1 MTQAQNSQPPQKNPM
16 SADTGFLDVSS
27 FGFSPDATGLEN
39 TKALQQAVDRGGTIV
54 VSRPG
59 TYRLAGTVYIGS
71 HTSLV
76 FGSGVFIRK
85 VDEKGPFTQ
94 VFLNKGALTKTYD
107 SHITVEG
114 LHIIVNDVDHSL
126 GEIYGLRGQLGF
138 FYVKD
143 LRIDRFRCMD
153 LGKGQFAIHV
163 CTFEDIII
171 DDVMVKGDKD
181 GVHLGRGKRFTIRNG
196 VFQTFDDAVAL
207 NAHDYASGNPE
218 LGWIEDGVVENCHD
232 LADDKEPIGFF
243 CRILAGGWIDW
254 QPGMAVQNS
263 DTVVS
268 NGRLY
273 RVQATPDGTVYRST
287 TRPIHESG
295 RQVLDD
301 INWGVVQDDVVY
313 SAGVRNVVFR
323 DIFLKKP
330 RIAFSVH
337 FDTDRYSRSYY
348 PGAEIPMQEQL
359 VFDNIRVIHDQ
370 PSDLL
375 SIDTPVDVLTITHS
389 SIGNNRI
396 YFRGNNAMADPLKTC
411 INILGCVFR
420 HDGEMELVANS
431 VENKEIFLK
440 TSSNVE
446 LNEDFVARVTPGG
459 GRISIESDLSGLKGE
474 N

>member
-1 MTQAQNSQPPQKNPM
+1 MANSQSTQSSQDAP
-16 SADTGFLDVSS
+16 ALVRTGFLDASNS
-27 FGFSPDATGLEN
+27 GFSPDATGLEN
-39 TKALQQAVDRGGTIV
+39 TKALQQVVDRGGTIV

-59 TYRLAGTVYIGS
+59 TYKLGGTVFIGS

-76 FGSGVFIRK
+76 FGHGVFIRK

-94 VFLNKGALTKTYD
+94 VFLNKGALTKNYD
-107 SHITVEG
+107 SDITIKG
-114 LHIIVNDVDHSL
+114 LHIIVNDVDHAI
-126 GEIYGLRGQLGF
+126 GEVYGLRGQLAF

-153 LGKGQFAIHV
+153 LGMSQFAIHV

-181 GVHLGRGKRFTIRNG
+181 GVHLGRGRRFTIRNG

-232 LADDKEPIGFF
+232 LSDDKEPIGFF

-254 QPGMAVQNS
+254 QPGMVVQNS
-263 DTVVS
+263 DSVVS

-273 RVQATPDGTVYRST
+273 RVQASPDGTVYRST
-287 TRPIHESG
+287 TRPTHENG
-295 RQVLDD
+295 RQVLDK

-323 DIFLKKP
+323 DIFLRKP

-337 FDTDRYSRSYY
+337 FDTDRFSRSYY

-370 PSDLL
+370 PTDLL

-389 SIGNNRI
+389 SIRNNRI
-396 YFRGNNAMADPLKTC
+396 YFRGNSAMADPFKTR
-411 INILGCVFR
+411 INFLGCVFCQ
-420 HDGEMELVANS
+420 DGEMELIANS
-431 VENKEIFLK
+431 VDNKQIQMK
-440 TSSNVE
+440 SSSNIE
-446 LNEDFVARVTPGG
+446 LHENFTARVTPGNG
-459 GRISIESDLSGLKGE
+459 TIAVESDLTGLKGE
-474 N
+474 D